1 MDELKIVGKSTS
13 NAISHYERR
22 AGKCTAHAEALE
34 QIRDNSSS
42 YTTIDGKQV
51 KCFNF
56 KEAFPHHVDFVW
68 MVADGIKQS
77 LCKRDSFRDYTYSY
91 EPRAAFPHHITIHRI
106 AECIHELQELKQ
118 LASLADFI
126 DSFDGVDCVG
136 LEIRKHRARKRK
148 TQSPDYTQKQ
158 S

>member
-42 YTTIDGKQV
+42 FTEINGVQV

-77 LCKRDSFRDYTYSY
+77 LCKRASFRDYTYSY
-91 EPRAAFPHHITIHRI
+91 EPRAAYPHHNHHHSQNSRV
-106 AECIHELQELKQ
+106 H
-118 LASLADFI
+118 S
-126 DSFDGVDCVG
+126 
-136 LEIRKHRARKRK
+136 
-148 TQSPDYTQKQ
+148 
-158 S
+158 